1 MRRGYIWDHDAWG
14 NLDEQEINDEPQKV
28 QACAMLCAATPE
40 CYIWQL
46 RVVEDGAFCRMWRE
60 EQSPCLA
67 DPTDGAN
74 PIHYNPTPPW
84 KGVFGFGGGC
94 NRSKRGRGTESTAA
108 GRGAAGGNVKAVAGG
123 TGGNGS
129 VASGGRD
136 GRTRQQ
142 GYEGKQQEVEAQQLV
157 PQAHA
162 GGAGG
167 RLPMLT
173 VEGTAG
179 IKTDPNATAACPDL
193 MCNVAIKV
201 IIERSRKVVVQC
213 GVNNKTHASPQTP
226 AILQL
231 HASSPSLLA
240 RETSFDSESPLMK
253 RPCPPRIN
261 LTGASHRTS
270 PTTSTFPD
278 SRAFAI
284 DKGCGTPP
292 VLVLDRDGE
301 EDDSIPSPHPK
312 LVIPRGGAHCYRN
325 RRFKGV
331 RQRKWGK
338 WVTEIRDPRTKI
350 RVWLGSYETAEEA
363 ARVYDMA
370 ARIIGGG
377 RGGAA
382 CGKLNFPD
390 EAHPVAV
397 PRAIAEALLRT
408 VRESRALCAAD
419 VAGGERLVVAGDGAD
434 DAGDARDG
442 ACDLPASF
450 SCDVVRLEAVGD
462 SVVVAECPPAAAVA
476 PLGVISGDRGQP
488 MVLLGPTAADGGMN
502 MSQQPLQQQRQ
513 QQQTQQQ
520 ETQQQHTQQQMQQ
533 HQSQQQQQQ
542 QSQQQQLVPKQEMPA
557 ISLQPWLDQSV
568 NAAAPPTHFQPS
580 NALGMSNPLPV
591 KLDSS
596 SIGGCGATSNVNNG
610 RPVSE
615 IAWEFE
621 GGKLKFAVVKEE
633 AQTIPYLDTK
643 MLLDMK
649 PSIAEKPR
657 GGAER
662 LCASLG
668 QSTPWEQSIPV
679 HPSAGGDGAEP
690 ESPRSPSSS
699 NSSSASDLSSAGHSL
714 SAATSDVLDGDN
726 LHHHAATSDATMPAD
741 ESHSL
746 PASADSVL
754 ACQAQVDM
762 LTDIMNLLDEHL
774 PARLSSLTD
783 SGRSDGQL
791 DSAPVGGAAAQE
803 AILWAL
809 AHTQEAAAGRQS
821 QGVGA
826 PEVVACPVGLTAQE
840 SEAELVN
847 VSPWGLSPAAVG
859 FDLWS

>member
-1 MRRGYIWDHDAWG
+1 MRRGYIWDHDALG
-14 NLDEQEINDEPQKV
+14 NLDEQEINDETQKV

-40 CYIWQL
+40 CFIWQL
-46 RVVEDGAFCRMWRE
+46 RVVEEGAFCRMWRE

-67 DPTDGAN
+67 DPTDGTN

-108 GRGAAGGNVKAVAGG
+108 GQGGAGGNVTVVAGG

-129 VASGGRD
+129 VANGGRD

-142 GYEGKQQEVEAQQLV
+142 GYEGKQQELEAQQLV

-162 GGAGG
+162 QGAGG

-179 IKTDPNATAACPDL
+179 VKTDPNATAACPDL
-193 MCNVAIKV
+193 MCNVAIKGIFFDHEGKGHLGENTTGPANRAHSCW
-201 IIERSRKVVVQC
+201 IICRKTEGCAFWSYHREKPEGRCTMWSEQQDPCKPADPSDPTTARYRPWPDREYLVGGHCKGGATPFGHV
-213 GVNNKTHASPQTP
+213 SPFPSTSPLLSTSPFPSTP
-226 AILQL
+226 PSA
-231 HASSPSLLA
+231 ASSPSLLA

-253 RPCPPRIN
+253 RPCARNIS
-261 LTGASHRTS
+261 GSHRAS
-270 PTTSTFPD
+270 PSTAFPD
-278 SRAFAI
+278 SRALAI
-284 DKGCGTPP
+284 GSGCDTPP
-292 VLVLDRDGE
+292 VLELERDGE
-301 EDDSIPSPHPK
+301 EDDGIPSPHPK
-312 LVIPRGGAHCYRN
+312 LAIPRGGAHCYRN

-419 VAGGERLVVAGDGAD
+419 IAGGESLVVAGDAH

-450 SCDVVRLEAVGD
+450 SSDVVRLEAVGD
-462 SVVVAECPPAAAVA
+462 SVVVAECPPAASVA
-476 PLGVISGDRGQP
+476 PLGMIS
-488 MVLLGPTAADGGMN
+488 
-502 MSQQPLQQQRQ
+502 
-513 QQQTQQQ
+513 
-520 ETQQQHTQQQMQQ
+520 
-533 HQSQQQQQQ
+533 
-542 QSQQQQLVPKQEMPA
+542 
-557 ISLQPWLDQSV
+557 
-568 NAAAPPTHFQPS
+568 
-580 NALGMSNPLPV
+580 
-591 KLDSS
+591 
-596 SIGGCGATSNVNNG
+596 
-610 RPVSE
+610 
-615 IAWEFE
+615 
-621 GGKLKFAVVKEE
+621 VVKEE
-633 AQTIPYLDTK
+633 AQTIPYLDNK
-643 MLLDMK
+643 MLLDLK
-649 PSIAEKPR
+649 PSVAEKPR
-657 GGAER
+657 GAER
-662 LCASLG
+662 PRASMG
-668 QSTPWEQSIPV
+668 QSTPWELSIPV
-679 HPSAGGDGAEP
+679 HPTAGGDIAEP

-699 NSSSASDLSSAGHSL
+699 SSSASDLSSAGHSI
-714 SAATSDVLDGDN
+714 SAETSDVLDGD
-726 LHHHAATSDATMPAD
+726 HRQVSTQPTD

-774 PARLSSLTD
+774 PARLTSLTD

-791 DSAPVGGAAAQE
+791 DSTPVGGAAAQE

-809 AHTQEAAAGRQS
+809 ARSQGAAAGRQS

-826 PEVVACPVGLTAQE
+826 PEVVDSHAGLLARE
-840 SEAELVN
+840 VCEGEAELVN

>member
-1 MRRGYIWDHDAWG
+1 MRRGYIWDHDALG
-14 NLDEQEINDEPQKV
+14 NLDEQEINDETQKV

-46 RVVEDGAFCRMWRE
+46 RVVEEGAFCRMWRE

-67 DPTDGAN
+67 DPSDGAN

-108 GRGAAGGNVKAVAGG
+108 GQGGAGGNATAVAGG
-123 TGGNGS
+123 RGGNGS
-129 VASGGRD
+129 VANGGRD

-142 GYEGKQQEVEAQQLV
+142 GYEGKQQELEAQQLV

-162 GGAGG
+162 QGAGG

-179 IKTDPNATAACPDL
+179 VKTDPNATAACPDL
-193 MCNVAIKV
+193 MCNVAIKGIFFDHEGKGHLGENTTGPANRAHSCW
-201 IIERSRKVVVQC
+201 IICRKTEGCAFWSYHREKPEGRCTMWSEQQDPCKPADPSDPTTARYRPWPDREYLVGGHCKGGATPFGHV
-213 GVNNKTHASPQTP
+213 SPFPSTSPLLSTSPFPSTP
-226 AILQL
+226 PSA
-231 HASSPSLLA
+231 ASSPSLLA

-253 RPCPPRIN
+253 RPCARNIS
-261 LTGASHRTS
+261 GSHRTS
-270 PTTSTFPD
+270 PSTAFRD
-278 SRAFAI
+278 SRALAI
-284 DKGCGTPP
+284 GSGCDTPP
-292 VLVLDRDGE
+292 VLVLERDGE
-301 EDDSIPSPHPK
+301 EDDGIPSPHPK
-312 LVIPRGGAHCYRN
+312 LAFPRGGAQCNRN
-325 RRFKGV
+325 RRYKGV

-397 PRAIAEALLRT
+397 PRAIAEALIRT

-419 VAGGERLVVAGDGAD
+419 VAGGERLVVAGDAAD
-434 DAGDARDG
+434 DGSDAREG

-450 SCDVVRLEAVGD
+450 SSDVVRLEAVGG
-462 SVVVAECPPAAAVA
+462 SVVVAECPPAASVA
-476 PLGVISGDRGQP
+476 PLGVISG
-488 MVLLGPTAADGGMN
+488 LN
-502 MSQQPLQQQRQ
+502 S
-513 QQQTQQQ
+513 
-520 ETQQQHTQQQMQQ
+520 
-533 HQSQQQQQQ
+533 
-542 QSQQQQLVPKQEMPA
+542 
-557 ISLQPWLDQSV
+557 
-568 NAAAPPTHFQPS
+568 S
-580 NALGMSNPLPV
+580 NI
-591 KLDSS
+591 DD
-596 SIGGCGATSNVNNG
+596 CGASNVG
-610 RPVSE
+610 SSRPGIE

-621 GGKLKFAVVKEE
+621 GGKLKVAVVKEE

-643 MLLDMK
+643 MLLDLK
-649 PSIAEKPR
+649 PSAPEKPR
-657 GGAER
+657 VP
-662 LCASLG
+662 LG
-668 QSTPWEQSIPV
+668 QSAPWELSIPV
-679 HPSAGGDGAEP
+679 HPSAGGSDADP

-699 NSSSASDLSSAGHSL
+699 SSSSASDLSSAGHSL
-714 SAATSDVLDGDN
+714 SAETSDVLDGD
-726 LHHHAATSDATMPAD
+726 HHQVSTLPTD

-774 PARLSSLTD
+774 PARLTSLTD

-791 DSAPVGGAAAQE
+791 DGTPEGAQE

-809 AHTQEAAAGRQS
+809 AHTQGAAAGRQS
-821 QGVGA
+821 QGVGV
-826 PEVVACPVGLTAQE
+826 PEAVACPAGLSSAQE
-840 SEAELVN
+840 VCEGEAELVN